1 MKRRRFLTIA
11 GVGTLIAALATGK
24 FLATS
29 FEDSAEKIIRSEL
42 GSLRLDEAGLKAF
55 VRDYALVN
63 DRNYKLIV
71 KSYGLLGIGS
81 EQSGKIHQMV
91 STYLLST
98 DFFANK
104 MDESR
109 VVKYIA
115 MYDPYL
121 RPCSHPFASPRDARE
136 IT

>member
-11 GVGTLIAALATGK
+11 GVGTLITALVSGK

-29 FEDSAEKIIRSEL
+29 FEESAAKIIRNEL
-42 GSLRLDEAGLKAF
+42 EFLKLDEAGLKAF
-55 VRDYALVN
+55 VRDYSAVK
-63 DRNYKLIV
+63 DRNYKVIV

-81 EQSGKIHQMV
+81 QRSGKIHQMV

-98 DFFANK
+98 DFFVNK

-109 VVKYIA
+109 VLKYIS

-121 RPCSHPFASPRDARE
+121 RPCSHPFTSPRYPGD